1 MYYVCVENN
10 QITAILN
17 YQPNTPN
24 GVQVTSITDQQYGQI
39 ISDTHYFDT
48 TTNTVCELST
58 EQVLAK
64 STYTSNSV
72 HREFLNRTDWKI
84 LRHLREKALEIPT
97 SLSEQEYL
105 ELEQQRQAAADS
117 ITE

>member
-24 GVQVTSITDQQYGQI
+24 TVQVVGITDQQYNQI
-39 ISDTHYFDT
+39 VADTHYFDT
-48 TTNTVCELST
+48 ATNTVLALSS

-72 HREFLNRTDWKI
+72 HREFLNRTDWQV
-84 LRHLREKALEIPT
+84 LRHLREKALGLPT

-105 ELEQQRQAAADS
+105 ELEQQRQTAADS